1 MGELRGL
8 CWARTRCKNTQT
20 VEMMF
25 SNKKHKVVMRKEGQ
39 QLLKRLY
46 VLTALCTMFNNE
58 TKRILGSS
66 IFSWSPTETKIV

>member
-1 MGELRGL
+1 
-8 CWARTRCKNTQT
+8 
-20 VEMMF
+20 MMF